1 MLFSL
6 LSRNRMLSRPL
17 SWTERH
23 LKSGKYARNMLEVNE
38 CEYEPER
45 YIVGG
50 GHLMPSTAISSDYQL
65 LLGSSPFF
73 FFFFFFVFNFV
84 VKAHCFFFSDD

>member
-1 MLFSL
+1 
-6 LSRNRMLSRPL
+6 MLSRPL

-73 FFFFFFVFNFV
+73 FL
-84 VKAHCFFFSDD
+84 SLILL